1 MLLIKV
7 LVKARQVSIVLAQA
21 ERTEAEAVTV
31 QTVYTRKPA
40 LTSYQS
46 LISMKVWQSM
56 RGHRAAAATLQME
69 ALAVVSFGFQQPA
82 P

>member
-21 ERTEAEAVTV
+21 DRMEAEGVTV
-31 QTVYTRKPA
+31 QTVYSRKPA

-46 LISMKVWQSM
+46 LISMEMLQSM
-56 RGHRAAAATLQME
+56 RGHPAAAATPRME
-69 ALAVVSFGFQQPA
+69 APAVVSFGFQQPA